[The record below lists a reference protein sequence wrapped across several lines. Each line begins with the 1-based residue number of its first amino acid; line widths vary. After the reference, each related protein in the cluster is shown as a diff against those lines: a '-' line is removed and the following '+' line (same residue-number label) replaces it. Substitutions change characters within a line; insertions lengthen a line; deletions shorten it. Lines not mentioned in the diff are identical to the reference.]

1 MGRYNKCPGS
11 RAPSALQR
19 GVSAVS
25 GHVTA
30 AALLS
35 SSDGTLSCWKL
46 NCQENLNRYYL
57 ISTEN
62 LEHFHISVLKNSK
75 FWSWYKLKMFKIS
88 KRPFVS
94 STVQSE
100 APTCPKCISKRRV
113 WRCNVKCVCMY
124 SIKNINIGSRAG
136 HSVGILIKLFY
147 RVFFSQEQ
155 EVNLI

>member
-30 AALLS
+30 AALLC

-57 ISTEN
+57 N

-75 FWSWYKLKMFKIS
+75 LWS
-88 KRPFVS
+88 
-94 STVQSE
+94 
-100 APTCPKCISKRRV
+100 
-113 WRCNVKCVCMY
+113 
-124 SIKNINIGSRAG
+124 
-136 HSVGILIKLFY
+136 
-147 RVFFSQEQ
+147 
-155 EVNLI
+155 

>member
-1 MGRYNKCPGS
+1 MGRDITS
-11 RAPSALQR
+11 VRAAQPPLPCSVVWVQCRATWLQQLR
-19 GVSAVS
+19 
-25 GHVTA
+25 
-30 AALLS
+30 

-75 FWSWYKLKMFKIS
+75 LWSQIILNYKLKMFKIS

-124 SIKNINIGSRAG
+124 SIKNINIESRAG
-136 HSVGILIKLFY
+136 HSIEITD
-147 RVFFSQEQ
+147 
-155 EVNLI
+155 NM